1 VTKLRHNVIANFGG
15 QAWGLLM
22 SLAFVPVYIRILGIE
37 AYGLIG
43 FFLSLQAFFLILDMG
58 LAATINRE
66 LARCTHAGA
75 DADGKRDLVRTL
87 EWVYWPTGLLIAVG
101 VLALSGPIASHWL
114 KPVSLSVNQ
123 AAHAIT
129 LMGLAAAMQWPFGLY
144 AGGLRGLERQVA
156 LNGFNAFFATL
167 RSVGAVGVILYY
179 SPTLAA
185 FLWWQVAV
193 GALQTLASGGLL
205 WRLLPTGTRV
215 AAFRLERLIEQRAFA
230 LGMTGIVA
238 VSFLL
243 TQSDRIILSTLLP
256 LTQFGYYT
264 LASTVAFA
272 MSAVVGPFFNALY
285 PRFSGLVAAGDEKK
299 LIELYHQSN
308 QLVAVVVASVASVL
322 SFFSYDVLL
331 LWTHNLKIAQQSSPI
346 LSILVVGTALNGL
359 MNLPYALQ
367 LAYGWTRLALY
378 QNLVAVLIVVPSMW
392 WLGHRFGG
400 IGAATVWVALNL
412 GYALM
417 GIPLMHQK
425 LLRQEM
431 SAWYWHDVLP
441 PTLTAVAVAGTLWL
455 LVPVIPNGLQGITT
469 ISAIGAVTLGI
480 SLLATPTT
488 RLFAHDILKKFTGY
502 ISDQWP
508 R

>member
-1 VTKLRHNVIANFGG
+1 M
-15 QAWGLLM
+15 LM
-22 SLAFVPVYIRILGIE
+22 SLAFVPVYIHVLSIE

-66 LARCTHAGA
+66 LARGTHVGV
-75 DADGKRDLVRTL
+75 DADSKRDLVRTL

-101 VLALSGPIASHWL
+101 VFVLSEPIASHWL
-114 KPVSLSVNQ
+114 KPVSLSRDQ
-123 AAHAIT
+123 TAHAIT

-156 LNGFNAFFATL
+156 LNGLNAFFATL
-167 RSVGAVGVILYY
+167 RSAGAVGIILYC
-179 SPTLAA
+179 SPTLGA

-205 WRLLPTGTRV
+205 WRFLPAGTR
-215 AAFRLERLIEQRAFA
+215 AALFKRECLIEQRAFA

-256 LTQFGYYT
+256 LNEFGYYT
-264 LASTVAFA
+264 LAATIAAA
-272 MSAVVGPFFNALY
+272 MSTVVGPFFNALY
-285 PRFSGLVAAGDEKK
+285 PRFSGLVAVGDEEK
-299 LIELYHQSN
+299 LVALYHQSN
-308 QLVAVVVASVASVL
+308 QLLAVIVASVAAVL
-322 SFFSYDVLL
+322 TFFSYDILR
-331 LWTHNLKIAQQSSPI
+331 LWTHSEQLAEQSSPI
-346 LSILVVGTALNGL
+346 LSVLVVGTALNGL

-367 LAYGWTRLALY
+367 LAYGWTKLAFY
-378 QNLVAVLIVVPSMW
+378 QNLVAVLFVVPSIW

-412 GYALM
+412 SYALIS
-417 GIPLMHQK
+417 IPLMHRQ
-425 LLRQEM
+425 LLRKEM
-431 SAWYWHDVLP
+431 SAWYWRDVLP
-441 PTLTAVAVAGTLWL
+441 PTFAAVAATGTLRL
-455 LVPVIPNGLQGITT
+455 SMPTIPNGLHGIIT
-469 ISAIGAVTLGI
+469 IAATGIATLGI
-480 SLLATPTT
+480 SSLTVPVT
-488 RLFAHDILKKFTGY
+488 RFFAYDILKKMTAH
-502 ISDQWP
+502 ISSLWP